1 MYIKRLT
8 LGLVCVFGLS
18 VAVSAERPSAGSQS
32 GATSKPASTQTPAQP
47 AASQKPGP
55 GGPASGQPD
64 RKPWWGDEKTKKEL
78 GLTADQAKTIDQI
91 YTSTKDE
98 LTGYWDAF
106 QRENK
111 ELDRLISESKVEQW
125 VVLRQIE
132 KTEAQRSNFNKL
144 RMMTL
149 YRMHRVLTPEQRT
162 KLQEILDRQRRDGR
176 KQL

>member
-1 MYIKRLT
+1 M
-8 LGLVCVFGLS
+8 
-18 VAVSAERPSAGSQS
+18 
-32 GATSKPASTQTPAQP
+32 
-47 AASQKPGP
+47 
-55 GGPASGQPD
+55 
-64 RKPWWGDEKTKKEL
+64 
-78 GLTADQAKTIDQI
+78 
-91 YTSTKDE
+91 
-98 LTGYWDAF
+98 
-106 QRENK
+106 
-111 ELDRLISESKVEQW
+111 EQW